1 MRHGLVFNLQRFSL
15 HDGPGIRT
23 TVFLKGCALSC
34 SWCHNPESQATSPEV
49 MVLEERCIRCG
60 ACVAACPAESPVPA
74 PGGGR
79 QAEEIS
85 GCLVCGAC
93 VEACPTGAR
102 RIAGY
107 RVELEELVEEI
118 LSDRVF
124 FEQSG
129 GGVTFSG
136 GEPLHQ
142 AAFLL
147 QALEACR
154 REGLHT
160 AVDTCGLASGEELVS
175 VAALTDLFLYDVKFV
190 DDRRHREH
198 TGVGNERILANLRM
212 LVDQGRRIWL
222 RVPVIPGVN
231 DDRDNLDGVAELAAS
246 LPGVE
251 RVCLLPYHRTGES
264 KLARLGR
271 SEERGEAETLGTGGI
286 GMATAC
292 FEAAGLT
299 PQIGG

>member
-1 MRHGLVFNLQRFSL
+1 MLRGLVFNLQRFSL

-34 SWCHNPESQATSPEV
+34 SWCHNPESQAMSAEV

-60 ACVAACPAESPVPA
+60 ACVEACPSQVPVP
-74 PGGGR
+74 GGSR
-79 QAEEIS
+79 EVEDIS
-85 GCLVCGAC
+85 LCAVCGAC

-102 RIAGY
+102 QIAG
-107 RVELEELVEEI
+107 REIEAKALIEEI
-118 LSDRVF
+118 LRDQVF

-147 QALEACR
+147 RALEGCR
-154 REGLHT
+154 RAGLHT
-160 AVDTCGLASGEELVS
+160 AVDTCGLAPPDRLLP
-175 VAALTDLFLYDVKFV
+175 VAELTDLFLYDVKFI

-198 TGVGNERILANLRM
+198 TGAGNRMILANLSA
-212 LVDQGRRIWL
+212 LIEAGRRVWL

-231 DDRDNLDGVAELAAS
+231 DDRENLDGIADLAAS

-251 RVCLLPYHRTGES
+251 RVCLLPYHRHGER
-264 KLARLGR
+264 KFGRLGR
-271 SEERGEAETLGTGGI
+271 RTQTRETMPPEAEE
-286 GMATAC
+286 MQQVAAR